1 MEPDNKDGLKTSTG
15 GPRLK
20 KLKEQT
26 LVRFQN
32 SSIIEEDLRKGDMQ
46 IGARWVF
53 LREKFFLIIFVF
65 IIQLKNIMKAPYLEV
80 NFSLASSS

>member
-46 IGARWVF
+46 IGAR
-53 LREKFFLIIFVF
+53 
-65 IIQLKNIMKAPYLEV
+65 
-80 NFSLASSS
+80 